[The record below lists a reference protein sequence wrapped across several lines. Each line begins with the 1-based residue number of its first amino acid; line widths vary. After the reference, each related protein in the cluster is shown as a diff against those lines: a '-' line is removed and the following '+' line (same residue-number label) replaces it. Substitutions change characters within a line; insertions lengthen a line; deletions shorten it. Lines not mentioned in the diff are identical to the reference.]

1 MLRNDP
7 LKKSESVVLFQKCI
21 RILSYL
27 KKHSLNFS
35 LSTLNL
41 QLLTPHSPLFTF
53 HSPTEE

>member
-1 MLRNDP
+1 MLCNDP

-27 KKHSLNFS
+27 KKHSLNFL

-41 QLLTPHSPLFTF
+41 QLITSHS
-53 HSPTEE
+53 